1 VRVRDDRVYPARPMV
16 GVGALIYDREGRIL
30 LVKRKF
36 DPNKGRWAF
45 PGGMLEV
52 GETLAEAARREAREE
67 LSVEVKL
74 GRVFQVVDEIIKDAK
89 GRVRYHFVTVDF
101 LATLPRSG
109 AKIELNEESEGF
121 EWCRPEEVEA
131 MDVSDNIRS
140 VVDKFLREG
149 PKR

>member
-1 VRVRDDRVYPARPMV
+1 MRVRDDRVYPARPMV

-74 GRVFQVVDEIIKDAK
+74 GGVFQVVDEIIKDAK

>member
-1 VRVRDDRVYPARPMV
+1 MRVRDDRVYPARPMV